1 MNGGSDNR
9 RKHHRTEVLLKVAYQ
24 DSADLLNDY
33 ITNLG
38 AGGMCIHTDLPLAR
52 GETIS
57 FVLSFPGLLEPLEL
71 SGIVR
76 WRRDRGDEPGED
88 PAVGV
93 EFIFPNDAARQR
105 LLSLLDT
112 IHRREEAPQKGP
124 EEHPFRVLLV
134 EDNEFVQQMFQY
146 AVHRFH
152 AERGGEEIEVYGA
165 TTGTD
170 ALEVIR
176 ETTMDLAIIDHFLP
190 GVTGCELVR
199 HLREDPRTADIPVLV
214 ISVGGEEVRRQA
226 TECGADLF
234 LDKPVVNKQLV
245 RTIETL
251 VARRQ
256 RTG

>member
-1 MNGGSDNR
+1 MNGSHDNR
-9 RKHHRTEVLLKVAYQ
+9 RRHHRTEVLLKVAYQ
-24 DSADLLNDY
+24 DSADLINDY

-38 AGGMCIHTDLPLAR
+38 AGGMCVHTELPLAP
-52 GETIS
+52 GQTIS

-93 EFIFPNDAARQR
+93 EFTFPDAAAHQR
-105 LLSLLDT
+105 LLALLDE
-112 IHRREEAPQKGP
+112 IQRRSERLDAAHEQQA
-124 EEHPFRVLLV
+124 FRVLLV

-152 AERGGEEIEVYGA
+152 AERGGENIEVYGA
-165 TTGTD
+165 ATGTD

-176 ETTMDLAIIDHFLP
+176 EASIDLAIVDHFLP
-190 GVTGCELVR
+190 GVTGCELVQ
-199 HLREDPRTADIPVLV
+199 HLRQNPRTAKIPVLV

-226 TECGADLF
+226 NEAGADLF
-234 LDKPVVNKQLV
+234 LDKPVVHKQLV

-251 VARRQ
+251 MARKQ